1 MIEPQLFPY
10 PSMPVRL
17 EVTEEN
23 RVCWF
28 RDDYDLQ
35 KHLTRY
41 KLDKRKI
48 KIFYRDGEPVQ
59 QRKTNKRSVEQT
71 PKSKSNRSSGTV
83 RKRKPSMDSD

>member
-10 PSMPVRL
+10 LSMSVRL
-17 EVTEEN
+17 EVPEEN

-35 KHLTRY
+35 KHLNRY

-71 PKSKSNRSSGTV
+71 PKPKSNRSSGTV